1 MRDPEDTEWGVDSGC
16 SYFTPAVEVVI
27 LLLACTES
35 RSSPDKAHQGF
46 TLSQRGKWVLV
57 CFVLVFLSENS
68 PRCVSSPA
76 SAGGWEACPQWLT
89 ADSLCVKSYRRWT
102 PGLESEITGQAGVR
116 GQAGQGWAEP
126 LGAAQIDKC
135 PGARLHLYV
144 RPLRAL
150 SSTCKSASRGGSGLR
165 SADRTLN
172 SSHLVSQV
180 AAGVGTPGQALSV
193 ASGPGGHGLRAPHQ
207 ACWGLFLT
215 GHHVLPSQT

>member
-1 MRDPEDTEWGVDSGC
+1 MKT
-16 SYFTPAVEVVI
+16 A
-27 LLLACTES
+27 
-35 RSSPDKAHQGF
+35 
-46 TLSQRGKWVLV
+46 
-57 CFVLVFLSENS
+57 

-76 SAGGWEACPQWLT
+76 SARDWEACPQWLT

-135 PGARLHLYV
+135 PSACLHLY
-144 RPLRAL
+144 
-150 SSTCKSASRGGSGLR
+150 TCPAQSPFFYLQVGIVESGLR

-172 SSHLVSQV
+172 SRHLVGQV
-180 AAGVGTPGQALSV
+180 VAGVGAPCQALSV
-193 ASGPGGHGLRAPHQ
+193 ASGPGGHGLRAVHQ